1 MKKKVPLF
9 VLVLAC
15 VLSMLLG
22 GLIAFGAFRHAVG
35 PGGMSLLKEQSIIEN
50 RFVGDYDPD
59 QVRQAAEKAMIDALG
74 DRWSYYLTPAELQA
88 SISTR
93 ENHYVGIGVTIED
106 HEQGLLI
113 TQVTPD
119 SPADKAGL
127 QPGEIISGVEGT
139 PITPANRDES
149 VDRIRG
155 EAGTKVRLEILDE
168 EGRRRTL
175 EVTRDKVQSIS
186 ARWEMLEDNVAL
198 LTIAN
203 FYTGAAK
210 QVSGCLTELEEAGAE
225 ALILDVRN
233 NPGGYVTEV
242 TKILDQLLPEGDVFR
257 IRYYNGKETVYT
269 SDEDCVDLPMAVL
282 VNENSYSAAELMA
295 AQVHEAAGAPL
306 VGTRTSGKGYA
317 QNLYTLR
324 DGSGVNLSDAKY
336 FTGGGTSL
344 IGTGLTPD
352 PYIGLNYYRQ
362 WDLVLGRLDHQD
374 DGQLQAA
381 IRVLEEN
388 EDVSG

>member
-9 VLVLAC
+9 VLVLSC
-15 VLSMLLG
+15 VLCLLLG
-22 GLIAFGAFRHAVG
+22 GLIAFGVFRQTVG
-35 PGGMSLLKEQSIIEN
+35 PEGMALLREQSIIEN

-59 QVRQAAEKAMIDALG
+59 QVRQAAERAMVEALG
-74 DRWSYYLTPAELQA
+74 DRWSYYLTPEELQA
-88 SISTR
+88 AMSTR
-93 ENHYVGIGVTIED
+93 ENNYVGIGVTIED
-106 HEQGLLI
+106 DEKGLLI
-113 TQVTPD
+113 IQVTPE

-127 QPGEIISGVEGT
+127 QPGEIICGVEGT

-155 EAGTKVRLEILDE
+155 EAGTKVRLDVLDE
-168 EGRRRTL
+168 EGERRSV
-175 EVTRDKVQSIS
+175 EITRDKVQSLS
-186 ARWEMLEDNVAL
+186 ARWEMLDGDIAL

-210 QVSGCLTELEEAGAE
+210 QVSSCLTELEEAGAK
-225 ALILDVRN
+225 ALLLDVRN

-242 TKILDQLLPEGDVFR
+242 TKILDRLLPEGDVFR
-257 IRYYNGKETVYT
+257 IRYYNGKETVYA
-269 SDEDCVDLPMAVL
+269 SDKGFVDLPMAVL

-306 VGTRTSGKGYA
+306 VGTRTTGKGYA

-324 DGSGVNLSDAKY
+324 DGSAVNLSDAKY

-362 WDLVLGRLDHQD
+362 WDLMLGRLDHKD

-381 IRVLEEN
+381 IRVLGEN
-388 EDVSG
+388 KDAAG